1 MSTKTLLIEDLS
13 NGTFR
18 ETVFNAP
25 ALLHIREYSNLTRPS
40 ALLFP
45 AGFMIW
51 NTSDVAPNYSDGA
64 GGWVNALGV
73 LT

>member
-1 MSTKTLLIEDLS
+1 MPTKTLLIEDLN
-13 NGTFR
+13 NGKFR

-25 ALLHIREYSNLTRPS
+25 ALLHIRVYSNATRPS
-40 ALLFP
+40 ATLYP

-51 NTSDVAPNYSDGA
+51 NTSDSAPNYSDGTDWRDA
-64 GGWVNALGV
+64 VGV